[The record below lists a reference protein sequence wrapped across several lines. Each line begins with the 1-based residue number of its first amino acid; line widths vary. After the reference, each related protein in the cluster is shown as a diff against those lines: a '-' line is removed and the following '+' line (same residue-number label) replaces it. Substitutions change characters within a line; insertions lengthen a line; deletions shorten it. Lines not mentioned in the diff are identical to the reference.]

1 MRKYNV
7 RFYSDENFV
16 FTVANNELYI
26 EEFDYIIDAK
36 LKEQL
41 EALQIDKN
49 PVIRICPIEKSSE
62 TL

>member
-7 RFYSDENFV
+7 RFYLDENFV

-41 EALQIDKN
+41 EALQIDEN